1 MMQNF
6 FVPFLLLAVPAA
18 AVSSQ
23 EDSTITKV
31 VKLLQEMLDKSKED
45 GTNDRTVYAKFKCYC
60 DTTTKKKSDAIA
72 ETTSAIEAAEAQ
84 LEDLR
89 AQNTK
94 LSQEVAKLESDMA
107 ANKAGR
113 EEATAIRDKEK
124 ADFEKEEQ
132 DLITGIDQLE
142 RAYNLLAA
150 VGGDQTVS
158 GDTDSAQLMA
168 GAASERAGYPGEAG
182 FMTKSS
188 KVTKRG
194 LQTLD
199 EDMKAALRAA
209 SVFLTGKQRSVL
221 HSFLQAP
228 GNYNSQSGE
237 IVGVIKS
244 MKDTF
249 EANLEST
256 RQAEEKKQKEYDEMM
271 EVKTKEYDEMEELFE
286 AKKKEIGDNAAQIS
300 TISSEVETM
309 EAELAADQEFLA
321 TLTERCSAKAKE
333 FQKRNMLRSGEEAAI
348 AEAIAILNSD
358 AAFDSFGKVDATSS
372 GATGLIQ
379 ASASFIQMSET
390 PEIRKKAS
398 AELILASRKVHSV
411 RVARIAM
418 AISDGNPFKKVLEMI
433 NKTIT
438 IIETEEAD
446 DVEKKDTC
454 IKEQEENE
462 KNKADKEK
470 DIQTLEANIDALKVA
485 IEGTKES
492 ITLATED
499 LGLNRDSQKSTTGT
513 RTDAH
518 AVFTETLSNCE
529 DAEKILA
536 KAIEVLTKYYEFLHS
551 HNAEKTYEEKA
562 GKDSGGGNLERLEGL
577 SVEELEKA
585 CSEKPEC
592 MGFNSAGWL
601 KASLAEP
608 SEWYDWDGGSL
619 YVKMLNG
626 VPATE
631 SPTKLLQ
638 MFSKQPLEGEPT
650 EEFSSGQGE
659 SGNKAIDMLVFIA
672 GETKAEKEQAITD
685 EQASQMAYESEMQA
699 LTASETTLLENI
711 DTYKLDLA
719 NQEKQLE
726 ETVEDLTTTEAEHA
740 AIVKYLAEIEPGCEF
755 IKANYETRSQN
766 RDAEISALKE
776 AVSLLQGTP
785 AYQAAEAKAA
795 RAAQGECGPTCAELG
810 DDHAKCQACLEGV
823 TVFGYCSGEGNGG
836 APGCAE
842 ATATGSAAALE

>member
-1 MMQNF
+1 
-6 FVPFLLLAVPAA
+6 
-18 AVSSQ
+18 
-23 EDSTITKV
+23 
-31 VKLLQEMLDKSKED
+31 
-45 GTNDRTVYAKFKCYC
+45 
-60 DTTTKKKSDAIA
+60 
-72 ETTSAIEAAEAQ
+72 
-84 LEDLR
+84 
-89 AQNTK
+89 
-94 LSQEVAKLESDMA
+94 
-107 ANKAGR
+107 
-113 EEATAIRDKEK
+113 
-124 ADFEKEEQ
+124 
-132 DLITGIDQLE
+132 
-142 RAYNLLAA
+142 
-150 VGGDQTVS
+150 
-158 GDTDSAQLMA
+158 
-168 GAASERAGYPGEAG
+168 
-182 FMTKSS
+182 
-188 KVTKRG
+188 
-194 LQTLD
+194 
-199 EDMKAALRAA
+199 
-209 SVFLTGKQRSVL
+209 
-221 HSFLQAP
+221 
-228 GNYNSQSGE
+228 
-237 IVGVIKS
+237 
-244 MKDTF
+244 
-249 EANLEST
+249 
-256 RQAEEKKQKEYDEMM
+256 
-271 EVKTKEYDEMEELFE
+271 
-286 AKKKEIGDNAAQIS
+286 
-300 TISSEVETM
+300 
-309 EAELAADQEFLA
+309 
-321 TLTERCSAKAKE
+321 
-333 FQKRNMLRSGEEAAI
+333 
-348 AEAIAILNSD
+348 
-358 AAFDSFGKVDATSS
+358 
-372 GATGLIQ
+372 
-379 ASASFIQMSET
+379 
-390 PEIRKKAS
+390 
-398 AELILASRKVHSV
+398 
-411 RVARIAM
+411 
-418 AISDGNPFKKVLEMI
+418 
-433 NKTIT
+433 
-438 IIETEEAD
+438 
-446 DVEKKDTC
+446 
-454 IKEQEENE
+454 
-462 KNKADKEK
+462 
-470 DIQTLEANIDALKVA
+470 
-485 IEGTKES
+485 
-492 ITLATED
+492 
-499 LGLNRDSQKSTTGT
+499 
-513 RTDAH
+513 
-518 AVFTETLSNCE
+518 LSNCE

-608 SEWYDWDGGSL
+608 DQWYDWDGGSL

-776 AVSLLQGTP
+776 AVSLLEGTP

-842 ATATGSAAALE
+842 ATATGSAAELK

>member
-1 MMQNF
+1 MMQKF
-6 FVPFLLLAVPAA
+6 IFLPFFLLVVPAA
-18 AVSSQ
+18 AFSA
-23 EDSTITKV
+23 EDDSTITKV

-60 DTTTKKKSDAIA
+60 DTTTKKKTEAIA
-72 ETTSAIEAAEAQ
+72 ETTAAIEAAEAQ

-107 ANKAGR
+107 ANKAAR

-150 VGGDQTVS
+150 IGGDQTVS

-209 SVFLTGKQRSVL
+209 SVFLTGKQRATL

-228 GNYNSQSGE
+228 FTGNYNSQSGE

-321 TLTERCSAKAKE
+321 TLTERCSAKKAE
-333 FQKRNMLRSGEEAAI
+333 FEKRNMLRAGEEAAI
-348 AEAIAILNSD
+348 AEAISILNSD
-358 AAFDSFGKVDATSS
+358 AAFESFGKVDATST
-372 GATGLIQ
+372 GATGFVQ
-379 ASASFIQMSET
+379 GSSFLQISET
-390 PEIRKKAS
+390 PELRKKVS
-398 AELILASRKVHSV
+398 SGLLLTSRRVHSV

-433 NKTIT
+433 NKTIS
-438 IIETEEAD
+438 IIEAEGED
-446 DVEKKDTC
+446 DVKKRDTC
-454 IKEQEENE
+454 VEEQTTNEEN
-462 KNKADKEK
+462 KGFKEK
-470 DIQTLEANIDALKVA
+470 DMQTLEANINALKVA

-499 LGLNRDSQKSTTGT
+499 LALNRDSQASTTKT

-536 KAIEVLTKYYEFLHS
+536 KAIEVLKSYYAFLHS
-551 HNAEKTYEEKA
+551 HNAEKTYEEKP
-562 GKDSGGGNLERLEGL
+562 GKDSGGGNMERLEGL
-577 SVEELEKA
+577 SVSELEEA
-585 CSEKPEC
+585 CSEKP
-592 MGFNSAGWL
+592 GKDS
-601 KASLAEP
+601 
-608 SEWYDWDGGSL
+608 GG
-619 YVKMLNG
+619 
-626 VPATE
+626 
-631 SPTKLLQ
+631 
-638 MFSKQPLEGEPT
+638 
-650 EEFSSGQGE
+650 
-659 SGNKAIDMLVFIA
+659 GNM
-672 GETKAEKEQAITD
+672 E
-685 EQASQMAYESEMQA
+685 
-699 LTASETTLLENI
+699 
-711 DTYKLDLA
+711 
-719 NQEKQLE
+719 
-726 ETVEDLTTTEAEHA
+726 
-740 AIVKYLAEIEPGCEF
+740 
-755 IKANYETRSQN
+755 
-766 RDAEISALKE
+766 
-776 AVSLLQGTP
+776 
-785 AYQAAEAKAA
+785 
-795 RAAQGECGPTCAELG
+795 
-810 DDHAKCQACLEGV
+810 
-823 TVFGYCSGEGNGG
+823 
-836 APGCAE
+836 
-842 ATATGSAAALE
+842 